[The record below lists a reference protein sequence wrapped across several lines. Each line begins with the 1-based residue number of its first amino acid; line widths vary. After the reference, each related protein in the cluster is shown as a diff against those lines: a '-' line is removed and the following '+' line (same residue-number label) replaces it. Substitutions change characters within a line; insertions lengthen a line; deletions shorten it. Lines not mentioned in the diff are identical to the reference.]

1 MQREKERDKERLT
14 DTAAQPQTQ
23 WRDRVVEFSVRAA
36 DLSLFLDLPFP
47 FEPVLIVATLR

>member
-1 MQREKERDKERLT
+1 MQREKEREKERLT

-23 WRDRVVEFSVRAA
+23 WRDRAVEFSVRAA